1 MNPGFNLI
9 DDPWILAQRHDGAV
23 ATLSLTELF
32 SDATEYARLVGDLP
46 TQTLPILRL
55 ALAILHQA
63 VDGPADEAAWAALW
77 KAERLPA
84 GTISSYLDR
93 YRPRFDLLH
102 SATPFYQVADLTTK
116 KTEAGLAAFIA
127 DVPTGN
133 PKYTTR
139 AAEGLRRIGF
149 GEAARWLVHC
159 HAFDLS
165 GIKGAAEGDPRAK
178 GGKSYPIGPGS
189 LGRLGAVHPEGDN
202 LAQTLL
208 LNLIPDE
215 FIEAAGAEIVAE
227 DVPVWER
234 DPHGPAPEE
243 RSPENVPKGLRDL
256 YTWQSRR
263 LRLVFDDEGVTGAL
277 ICQGDRL
284 ELRDQFGVEPMTAW
298 RRSENQERQLK
309 SKKPVYLPRRHDP
322 ARNVWRG
329 LAAALPA
336 LTGGP
341 ANGDKAIAPLVTRWI
356 GDVYTNGL
364 LERGRRI
371 GYHVSGAAYGT
382 QEAVITDLI
391 DDRLTVAAAVFDA
404 EHRELAVAVADA
416 VTDAED
422 AVRALAGLAR
432 DLARAAGDRDNVD
445 GAGATAAESAYAA
458 LDAAYR
464 AWLAEL
470 GPDTDTDRARTDW
483 QRTVRDTVLDLA
495 ARLAAAGGPAAWKGR
510 KHGDHFL
517 TSSIAQ
523 RTFRRKL
530 SRALPLAVPEPPP
543 SEEAAR

>member
-23 ATLSLTELF
+23 AALSLTELF
-32 SDATEYARLVGDLP
+32 GDATEYARLVGDLP
-46 TQTLPILRL
+46 TQALPILRL
-55 ALAILHQA
+55 ALAIMHQA
-63 VDGPADEAAWAALW
+63 LDGPADEAAWAALW
-77 KAERLPA
+77 EAERLPA
-84 GTISSYLDR
+84 ESISSYLDG

-102 SATPFYQVADLTTK
+102 STTPFYQVADLTTK
-116 KTEAGLAAFIA
+116 KTEAGLSAFIA

-159 HAFDLS
+159 QAFDLS
-165 GIKGAAEGDPRAK
+165 GIKGAADGDPRAK
-178 GGKSYPIGPGS
+178 GGKSYPIGPGA
-189 LGRLGAVHPEGDN
+189 LGRLGAVYPEGDN
-202 LAQTLL
+202 VAQTLL
-208 LNLIPDE
+208 LNLIPDA
-215 FIEAAGAEIVAE
+215 FLSRSGADIVAE

-243 RSPENVPKGLRDL
+243 RRPESVPKGLRDL

-284 ELRDQFGVEPMTAW
+284 ELRDQFAVEPMTAW

-309 SKKPVYLPRRHDP
+309 SKQPVYLPRRHDP

-356 GDVYTNGL
+356 GEAYSSGL
-364 LERGRRI
+364 LERGRRV

-391 DDRLTVAAAVFDA
+391 DDRLTVAAAVFDTG
-404 EHRELAVAVADA
+404 HRELATAVAAAAD
-416 VTDAED
+416 DAEQ
-422 AVRALAGLAR
+422 AVKALAGFAR
-432 DLARAAGDRDNVD
+432 DLARAAGGHDNVD

-458 LDAAYR
+458 LDTAYR
-464 AWLAEL
+464 AWLAGL
-470 GPDTDTDRARTDW
+470 DPDTDTDRARTGW
-483 QRTVRDTVLDLA
+483 QRTVRDTVLDIA
-495 ARLAAAGGPAAWKGR
+495 ARLAAAGGRAAWTGR
-510 KHGDHFL
+510 KHGDYFL
-517 TSSIAQ
+517 TSSTAQ
-523 RTFRRKL
+523 HTFRRKL
-530 SRALPLAVPEPPP
+530 SRALPLTVPDPSP